1 MKSCRLS
8 LQCLRPRFKHKFCI
22 YKCDFG
28 KLPNLSEVLSSV
40 KWEKYLDVHLTD
52 SKHPVHNNTNVY
64 RVRYCTQVWFMLKS
78 LETASHCCYSVT
90 QSCPTSYDPKDCS
103 TPGFLSFTI
112 SQTLLNPVS
121 SVWATGQKS
130 GLYLM
135 LKFPLSVIP
144 LSISFI
150 DPFSVYVLFQTPC
163 HFVFLQLARAF
174 LGFTYGASGK
184 EPASQCCFQLFS
196 FSF

>member
-1 MKSCRLS
+1 M
-8 LQCLRPRFKHKFCI
+8 
-22 YKCDFG
+22 
-28 KLPNLSEVLSSV
+28 
-40 KWEKYLDVHLTD
+40 
-52 SKHPVHNNTNVY
+52 
-64 RVRYCTQVWFMLKS
+64 RYCTQVWFMLKS

-135 LKFPLSVIP
+135 LRFPLSVIP

-184 EPASQCCFQLFS
+184 EPASQCRRYKRHEFYPWVRKIPWRRKWQPTLIVWPKES
-196 FSF
+196 QRRRSLTGYSP